1 MRCPPTPAQQVRF
14 TATEAFDAM
23 SSLTS
28 FREPVTGEVNMATTS
43 MLGNATPK
51 PVSRVRPSKV
61 DPRTAQPFTLDQ
73 ELEPFGTWA
82 GDPILVPPKD
92 ASKEMAET
100 MLRQSGILTSKEKSW
115 ESVVEEHRGQ
125 FTQVR
130 ELELTKASIRLPQ
143 SKLFFTVTQQE
154 HFDKITDPIPACV
167 QTRLDEFLAGPGKR
181 RGVKVYYLKPLCIE
195 VDHELIF
202 TSREGL
208 MSAITKVQEEVFTEY
223 RRMYLF
229 RRPRHTLGKMAHAT
243 MAMPRAIANRAIQR
257 RQKAIDAYQA
267 KLEFQRRRIALRAAK
282 TFEKNRTTGCS
293 FDEML
298 ELTNPLQR
306 HDVIEQYGVEN
317 ELSRAKRDQLIRMA
331 AGQIPWFVAF
341 TLGMSYLVSVGI
353 TIGTSLSP
361 PVMVCDPAF
370 VAEFPGSNGQVLK
383 IGHFDEV
390 AGVTHVEI

>member
-1 MRCPPTPAQQVRF
+1 MTMTTLVSGVAKNSKA
-14 TATEAFDAM
+14 TA
-23 SSLTS
+23 SK
-28 FREPVTGEVNMATTS
+28 ATANS
-43 MLGNATPK
+43 K
-51 PVSRVRPSKV
+51 PRVRPSTV
-61 DPRTAQPFTLDQ
+61 DPRTAKPFTLDQ
-73 ELEPFGTWA
+73 ELEPFGTWTS
-82 GDPILVPPKD
+82 DPILVPPKD

-100 MLRQSGILTSKEKSW
+100 MLRRAGIWTSKEKSW
-115 ESVVEEHRGQ
+115 AYVQQEHRGQ

-130 ELELTKASIRLPQ
+130 ELELTKASIRLPK
-143 SKLFFTVTQQE
+143 SKLFFTVTEQQ

-167 QTRLDEFLAGPGKR
+167 QTRLDEFLAGPGRKH
-181 RGVKVYYLKPLCIE
+181 GVKVYYLKPLCIE
-195 VDHELIF
+195 VDDELVF
-202 TSREGL
+202 TPEEGL
-208 MSAITKVQEEVFTEY
+208 RAAINKVQEEVYSEY

-229 RRPRHTLGKMAHAT
+229 RRPQHVLRQAAHAGL
-243 MAMPRAIANRAIQR
+243 AMPRAIANRAIQR

-267 KLEFQRRRIALRAAK
+267 KLEFQRRKTALRA
-282 TFEKNRTTGCS
+282 TRTHQKNRTDGCT

-298 ELTNPLQR
+298 ALTNPLQR

-341 TLGMSYLVSVGI
+341 TVGMSYLVSVGI

-370 VAEFPGSNGQVLK
+370 VAELPGSKGQVLK

-390 AGVTHVEI
+390 GGVTHVEI